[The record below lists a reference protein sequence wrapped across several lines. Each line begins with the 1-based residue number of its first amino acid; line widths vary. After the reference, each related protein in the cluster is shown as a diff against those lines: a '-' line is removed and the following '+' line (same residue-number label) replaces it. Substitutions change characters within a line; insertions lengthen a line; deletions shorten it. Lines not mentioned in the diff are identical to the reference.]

1 MGNKWILFMC
11 FGIIALSVVSCSY
24 ASNET
29 DILNNTINTVS
40 INITSGNFESDN
52 YNNDSFEDLNSNIDN
67 ISIYYGERID
77 IDWRFDEHSNCTVY
91 IDNKLVNFI
100 SDLRFGGT
108 INMYNYEFNYYYEDF
123 LKSIYPDVGLHNIS
137 IIFEFDTPQ
146 KYDITMESYKNNFE
160 DSRYVYN
167 VLLFH
172 FNFNENYKAKKR
184 YSYNAAL
191 NILKKD
197 KTVHI
202 TNISSFAS
210 YTNPILYN
218 VIVDNIE
225 NSTFVL
231 ISNKTGIVTE
241 DIGFGGMKQEFS
253 FDKLRHKIKPGVY
266 NLTVVNDHD
275 NTVDTASFTLYNDI
289 IINTT
294 YKIEDNNVI
303 LNVEL
308 WCEYDTPIK
317 FTMHKLING
326 TEYKY
331 RVVSKEILANP
342 NNHKFN
348 FEICFDDVDN
358 NNYTIDIWDYY
369 YRIDEISFTVNYTHV
384 NETEIY
390 DDSCDVNETSNVS
403 DIVKR
408 NVSGGNDSNIDI
420 NGTNSKDTN
429 NTDVNQNLIKNS
441 THSNSYRY
449 HKSDV
454 DYFRKVISDF
464 GDLSSSVDSIS
475 GDDTNSYELI
485 KKADLNS
492 SNNVFSNLGIIILLF
507 IVFMIGFLMFK
518 REY

>member
-1 MGNKWILFMC
+1 MC

-40 INITSGNFESDN
+40 INNTSRNFESDN
-52 YNNDSFEDLNSNIDN
+52 YNNDSFEDLNSDIDN

-77 IDWRFDEHSNCTVY
+77 IMGGFDEYGNCTVY

-100 SDLRFGGT
+100 SDLKYGT
-108 INMYNYEFNYYYEDF
+108 INMYNYDYRHYEDF
-123 LKSIYPDVGLHNIS
+123 LKSIYPNVGLHNMS
-137 IIFEFDTPQ
+137 ILFEFENPH
-146 KYDITMESYKNNFE
+146 KYDVTIEMSKE
-160 DSRYVYN
+160 DISN
-167 VLLFH
+167 VLWFH
-172 FNFNENYKAKKR
+172 FNVNENSKAKKK
-184 YSYNAAL
+184 YSYNTTL
-191 NILKKD
+191 NIQKKE
-197 KTVHI
+197 KTVDI
-202 TNISSFAS
+202 INISSAS
-210 YTNPILYN
+210 YTNPLRYD
-218 VIVDNIE
+218 VIVVNPDNSSFI
-225 NSTFVL
+225 F
-231 ISNKTGIVTE
+231 ISNKTNIVIW
-241 DIGFGGMKQEFS
+241 DSSFGYKERTYS
-253 FDKLRHKIKPGVY
+253 FEGLRHKIKPGVY
-266 NLTVVNDHD
+266 SLTVVNDYD
-275 NTVDTASFTLYNDI
+275 NTFDTASFTLCNDI

-294 YKIEDNNVI
+294 YNIKDNDVIFNVK
-303 LNVEL
+303 L
-308 WCEYDTPIK
+308 WCEYNTPIK
-317 FTMHKLING
+317 FTMQKLING
-326 TEYKY
+326 TEYEY
-331 RVVSKEILANP
+331 RVITKEILANTS
-342 NNHKFN
+342 NHKFN

-358 NNYTIDIWDYY
+358 NEYYVSISDYWSIIDFFYL
-369 YRIDEISFTVNYTHV
+369 TVNYTYV
-384 NETEIY
+384 NETEIC
-390 DDSCDVNETSNVS
+390 DDSFDVNETSNVS

-420 NGTNSKDTN
+420 NGTNSEGTN
-429 NTDVNQNLIKNS
+429 NTDVNQILIKNS

-492 SNNVFSNLGIIILLF
+492 SNNIFSNLGIIILLF